1 MISQNVRPTVYCTA
15 IAAGG
20 EAEWLFAWEQYKLA
34 NVASEKNTLLRAL
47 GCTKELWLLSR

>member
-20 EAEWLFAWEQYKLA
+20 EAEWLFAWEQYNKA
-34 NVASEKNTLLRAL
+34 DVASEKITLLRAM
-47 GCTKELWLLSR
+47 GCTREVWLLSR